1 MRLRWD
7 WDEIEMRLRSATIR
21 WDNAVCS
28 SRLAGLAVQWHI
40 CDISVFSYPCLV
52 VSYPCLGSTVTA
64 AHCYPGWWC
73 VGLQVLHT
81 VAVSGGV
88 LAYRFYTPWLSRQ
101 RRYKWQGR
109 KKIYLLDLLTAVI
122 LQYPGWKYV
131 GLLFMH
137 GGCLNIQE
145 GRKEMFY
152 LMMHSTHFIYSYMAS
167 NILWRTTPIA
177 REEICC
183 KNMCYSFR
191 LTARVLLYAPSHR
204 QDSTYHSL
212 CYIRLEWEIA
222 QWVPPPPMRDWS
234 DDALWENAPPWVS
247 PYRFKWQGKTLLFR

>member
-40 CDISVFSYPCLV
+40 CDISVFSYPCLMVFYPCLV
-52 VSYPCLGSTVTA
+52 VSYPCPGSTVTA

-122 LQYPGWKYV
+122 LRYPGWKYV

-152 LMMHSTHFIYSYMAS
+152 LMTHSTHFI
-167 NILWRTTPIA
+167 LWLYGVGHMV
-177 REEICC
+177 
-183 KNMCYSFR
+183 KNHSDSER
-191 LTARVLLYAPSHR
+191 RNLLQEHVLLFSITSKGSFICTIP
-204 QDSTYHSL
+204 
-212 CYIRLEWEIA
+212 
-222 QWVPPPPMRDWS
+222 
-234 DDALWENAPPWVS
+234 
-247 PYRFKWQGKTLLFR
+247 